1 MIQAC
6 SNDSQVSFHAVHNLV
21 RPFRDIVKVRWAQS
35 GFISA
40 KKVKRQ
46 KKWHLKMEQLILGR
60 IINLKLCVY

>member
-40 KKVKRQ
+40 KR
-46 KKWHLKMEQLILGR
+46 
-60 IINLKLCVY
+60 